1 MKSAKY
7 MACGLL
13 AGASAFAQKPIKTFN
28 QAALNATGV
37 TQLDRDTIYHLSGR
51 VFVGQSLAQPQE
63 LKIESGTVI
72 KGLPGDSTNAAALI
86 ITKWG
91 RIQALG
97 TAAQPIVF
105 TAMVDNEND
114 PTDLGP
120 FDRGLWGGVLL
131 LGNAPIS
138 EGTSFIEG
146 IAAEPRAEYGG
157 SVVDDSSGVMQY
169 VSIRHGG
176 KIIGAANELNGLTMG
191 GVGSK
196 TVLDHIEV
204 FANNDDGFEWF
215 GGTVNAKYL
224 VSAYGNDDAFDFD
237 FGYRGKLQY
246 GFSIYHQGNTDLSGN
261 QGIEGDGYSVPTTL
275 TTDTTKFSK
284 PKWSNLTLIGSGN
297 PQTISTANDIGF
309 RLRDGTAGDFKN
321 FIVQDWRLNAGRF
334 ERQASLACDAAV
346 CQLGRDSL
354 NFEGSVFHNIGAW
367 NAGLGFSSI
376 MVGGW
381 GADSM
386 TAKNVY
392 GDPALLG
399 TGYLRNTVDPRPAP
413 GGLAFTTTH
422 YQMADAFFDNVTYAG
437 AFGAENWMNGWT
449 AMSQMGLTK
458 KLLTVQPGAGSEL
471 IPARLYR
478 PATWDFVI
486 TQGLNVAV
494 NTTASTA
501 FLDGADVSSIF
512 RTSVWPFPTIVGS
525 ERVYRVNG
533 QTGAVFGAAGN
544 HNLRLRMVLNDGR
557 VLEDTFYWTTF
568 Q

>member
-37 TQLDRDTIYHLSGR
+37 TQLDRDTVYHLAGR
-51 VFVGQSLAQPQE
+51 VFVGQDAGTPQE
-63 LKIESGTVI
+63 LRIESGTVI
-72 KGLPGDSTNAAALI
+72 KGMPGDSINASALI

-91 RIQALG
+91 KIQALG
-97 TAAQPIVF
+97 TAAQPILF

-114 PTDLGP
+114 PTDMGP
-120 FDRGLWGGVLL
+120 FDRGFWGGVLI

-138 EGTSFIEG
+138 EGTAFVEG
-146 IAAEPRAEYGG
+146 VTSEPRAEYGG
-157 SVVDDSSGVMQY
+157 TVSDDSSGVFQY

-176 KIIGAANELNGLTMG
+176 KIIQAANELNGLTMG

-196 TVLDHIEV
+196 TVIDHVEV

-224 VSAYGNDDAFDFD
+224 VSAYGNDDGFDFD

-246 GFSIYHQGNTDLSGN
+246 GFSIYHHGNLDASGN
-261 QGIEGDGYSVPTTL
+261 QGIEGDGYSVPATG

-284 PKWSNLTLIGSGN
+284 PMWSNLTLIGSGN
-297 PQTISTANDIGF
+297 PQTLSTANDIGF

-321 FIVQDWRLNAGRF
+321 FIVKDWRLNGGRF
-334 ERQASLACDAAV
+334 ERQASLACDVAV

-354 NFEGSVFHNIGAW
+354 NFEGSIFNNIGAW
-367 NAGLGFSSI
+367 TGSFASI

-386 TAKNVY
+386 AAKNVY
-392 GDPALLG
+392 GDPALMG
-399 TGYLRNTVDPRPAP
+399 VGYLRNTVDPRPAP
-413 GGLAFTTTH
+413 AGLAFTTPH
-422 YQMADAFFDNVTYAG
+422 YQMNDAFFDNVTYAG
-437 AFGAENWMNGWT
+437 AFGTENWMNGWT

-458 KLLTVQPGAGSEL
+458 KLLTIQPGAGSSFA
-471 IPARLYR
+471 PARLYR
-478 PATWDFVI
+478 PAAWDFVI
-486 TQGLNVAV
+486 TQGVNVAL
-494 NTTASTA
+494 NIPASTA
-501 FLDGADVSSIF
+501 FLDGADVSTLF
-512 RTSVWPFPTIVGS
+512 RTGVWPAVTVVGS
-525 ERVYRVNG
+525 ERVYRVNA
-533 QTGAVFGAAGN
+533 QNGAVFGSAGT

-557 VLEDTFYWTTF
+557 VLEETFYWTTF